1 MIDLNFNLIDEYDVS
16 YSHCLFLD
24 KKKIYT
30 EEVVI

>member
-1 MIDLNFNLIDEYDVS
+1 MTHLDSNLIDEYDVS

-30 EEVVI
+30 VGVVI